1 MADDTHVYAGV
12 AGTVGMAHSG
22 NLAAVFR
29 QAAGDNR
36 WEQLTGGLPED
47 AEVHAITVHPERP
60 RHGLCRQH
68 QGHLPQHQSRRQ
80 VRAAE
85 RCPSD
90 ADIWSILVHPKNPQ
104 RLYAG
109 ASPIRRLSQRR
120 RRRQLEEAGRSG
132 PARPG
137 HHGVRL
143 PGHAARCRSELARR
157 RLRDARSQRRDAQ
170 PQRRRELGGLH
181 RRSDPLLRGAEIPQP
196 HRQPDRDRGHA
207 RRPCA
212 GVQRGGA
219 RHRVPRQ
226 PHGAVPQRRPRRAL
240 GGHGDRPLLAADLR
254 PRHPHLAARPEG
266 AVRGA
271 SARRRAR
278 PTARST
284 AATMSARPGSAST
297 TASRPTRR

>member
-1 MADDTHVYAGV
+1 MADNTHVYVGV
-12 AGTVGMAHSG
+12 AGTVGMSHSG
-22 NLAAVFR
+22 NLAGVFR
-29 QAAGDNR
+29 QAAGDGK
-36 WEQLTGGLPED
+36 WEKLGGGLPED
-47 AEVHAITVHPERP
+47 AEVHAVTVHPNDHDTIYVGSSKGIFRSTNRGGKFEKLNVP
-60 RHGLCRQH
+60 GD
-68 QGHLPQHQSRRQ
+68 P
-80 VRAAE
+80 
-85 RCPSD
+85 D
-90 ADIWSILVHPKNPQ
+90 TWSILVHPTEPEADLCRRQ
-104 RLYAG
+104 
-109 ASPIRRLSQRR
+109 PDPRLSQRR
-120 RRRQLEEAGRSG
+120 WRRQLEEARRSG

-143 PGHAARCRSELARR
+143 PRHAARRRSELARR
-157 RLRDARSQRRDAQ
+157 RLRDIGSQRRDAQ

-181 RRSDPLLRGAEIPQP
+181 RRPDPLLRGAEIPQP

-207 RRPCA
+207 RRACA

-226 PHGAVPQRRPRRAL
+226 PHGAVPQQRPRRAL

-254 PRHPHLAARPEG
+254 PRHQNLAARPEG

-278 PTARST
+278 PTARSI

>member
-1 MADDTHVYAGV
+1 MADTRMFTPASP
-12 AGTVGMAHSG
+12 ARSAWRI
-22 NLAAVFR
+22 AAIWRASSAR
-29 QAAGDNR
+29 QPAT
-36 WEQLTGGLPED
+36 TGGRSSP
-47 AEVHAITVHPERP
+47 AACRRTPRCTRSRCTRRP

-68 QGHLPQHQSRRQ
+68 QGHLPQHQPRRQ
-80 VRAAE
+80 VREAE
-85 RCPSD
+85 RARATPTSGRSWCIRRTRSGSMP
-90 ADIWSILVHPKNPQ
+90 AP
-104 RLYAG
+104 R
-109 ASPIRRLSQRR
+109 PIRRLSQRR
-120 RRRQLEEAGRSG
+120 RRRQLEEARRSG

-137 HHGVRL
+137 HHGVCL

-196 HRQPDRDRGHA
+196 DRQPDRDRGHA

-226 PHGAVPQRRPRRAL
+226 PHGPVPQRRPRRAL
-240 GGHGDRPLLAADLR
+240 GGHGDRPLLAADLW

-297 TASRPTRR
+297 TASRPRRR